1 MNLLEETKDFRGDL
15 WKLINYSL
23 EVMYAFYYFKR
34 SKDPEKA
41 LKKVINTVTRNPELE
56 ELLKVKKTYE
66 MILRAE
72 KNAEKIN
79 WVYACQEALKET
91 GVNYEVI
98 GKENI
103 PENGALYISNHPYGL
118 LDALMLIGG
127 LGSLVNEKGRGLKVI
142 TMNQLK
148 FIKGL
153 EEVVYFVDSIRKSW
167 RYLDDGGDLAL
178 YPSGGMSKANL
189 EEYSWKN
196 GLEKFISRSSSVV
209 PMWFSG
215 PDHSKIYNFF
225 AKSKREELKN
235 IFSLDEIWNKEGE
248 TVVLNIG
255 KPISSEKLKE
265 VGDPEEIVQHLREKA
280 EALKVDV

>member
-1 MNLLEETKDFRGDL
+1 MRLLKETKGFRGDL
-15 WKLINYSL
+15 WKLVNYAP
-23 EVMYAFYYFKR
+23 EVIYAFYYFKR

-41 LKKVINTVTRNPELE
+41 LKKVINTVTRNPGLE

-66 MILRAE
+66 MILRTE

-91 GVNYEVI
+91 GVNYEII

-103 PENGALYISNHPYGL
+103 PEKGALYISNHPYGL
-118 LDALMLIGG
+118 IDAIMLIGG
-127 LGSLVNEKGRGLKVI
+127 LGSLINKKGRGLKVI

-148 FIKGL
+148 FVKGL
-153 EEVVYFVDSIRKSW
+153 EEAVYFVDSIRKSL
-167 RYLDDGGDLAL
+167 RYLDEGGDLAL

-189 EEYSWKN
+189 EEYPWKN

-215 PDHSKIYNFF
+215 PDHAKIYNFF

-235 IFSLDEIWNKEGE
+235 IFSLDGIWNKEGE
-248 TVVLNIG
+248 TVILNIG
-255 KPISSEKLKE
+255 KPISSKKLKE
-265 VGDPEEIVQHLREKA
+265 IEDPEERVQHLRDIA
-280 EALKVDV
+280 ENLKVAV